1 VTGVLLQEDTDGVR
15 VLTLNRPGA
24 RNALST
30 PLVEALHAALL
41 AADAQDQVRVLV
53 LTGADQT
60 TLGPALA
67 AEREI
72 AARHVPDWAGL
83 EQRRVEV
90 MARNRAQIR
99 SEQEN

>member
-1 VTGVLLQEDTDGVR
+1 MYAS
-15 VLTLNRPGA
+15 GA
-24 RNALST
+24 
-30 PLVEALHAALL
+30 
-41 AADAQDQVRVLV
+41 
-53 LTGADQT
+53 QT

-90 MARNRAQIR
+90 MARNRAQIAKR
-99 SEQEN
+99 SSR